1 MRKGVA
7 TRAAFWRAWSIW
19 AVTMALTATAIG
31 YDALHP
37 LPARLANQSGNGL
50 DMVVGLTFIVAFA
63 TVG

>member
-1 MRKGVA
+1 M

-19 AVTMALTATAIG
+19 AVTMALTATAIS

-37 LPARLANQSGNGL
+37 LPAELASQSGNGL

-63 TVG
+63 TSARC